1 MAATVESRVS
11 WPFANWR
18 QQKYENLQQEKVA
31 QKVGQQRGRR
41 GGGEE
46 KVSLPAR
53 CAAIASAFCRAKKKN
68 YFYMFD
74 THATA
79 TEADNDEGDGDV
91 RHVAC
96 GVGGN

>member
-1 MAATVESRVS
+1 MKIYSKRR
-11 WPFANWR
+11 W
-18 QQKYENLQQEKVA
+18 
-31 QKVGQQRGRR
+31 QRRR
-41 GGGEE
+41 GSRGGAVKEEEVEE

-79 TEADNDEGDGDV
+79 TEADNDEGNGDGGGDV